1 MKNLKY
7 LILVFVITN
16 FSCIDDDVI
25 ITNSEPQLII
35 QFKFD
40 ETQERLGNLG
50 TPVSVGVGN
59 AAQSPRFNSMSA
71 HYIELAPSSLTALG
85 AGEIIFE
92 GIETTAGGTTAVD
105 FQQANI
111 VAENENFLS
120 IPLSSLQ
127 SGTYEWIR
135 SSLTYQNYDINF
147 LFQGVDYTGTLASF
161 VGFNNYITSHDIN
174 GSAIVV
180 NDNKLQGYWAF
191 ETNGIVSE
199 GQTAS
204 GATTVPNP
212 ISATSPIPAGSCVVT
227 GQFANGGLTITGNET
242 SDIVITLSLSINNS
256 FEWTEIN
263 TDGKFE
269 PNIGE
274 TVVDMGFRGL
284 VPIVN

>member
-1 MKNLKY
+1 MKIFKY
-7 LILVFVITN
+7 LILVFAITS
-16 FSCIDDDVI
+16 FSCVDDDVI
-25 ITNSEPQLII
+25 TTNSGPQLII
-35 QFKFD
+35 KFKFD
-40 ETQERLGNLG
+40 ETQDRLGNLG
-50 TPVSVGVGN
+50 SPVGVGLGN
-59 AAQSPRFNSMSA
+59 AAQSPNFNTMSA
-71 HYIELAPSSLTALG
+71 HYLELAPTSLTALG
-85 AGEIIFE
+85 AGEIIYE
-92 GIETTAGGTTAVD
+92 GLETTTGGTNAVD

-111 VAENENFLS
+111 VVENEIFLS

-127 SGTYEWIR
+127 TGNYEWLR
-135 SSLTYQNYDINF
+135 TSLTYQNYDIDF

-174 GSAIVV
+174 GNAIIV

-199 GQTAS
+199 GQTVS

-242 SDIVITLSLSINNS
+242 SDVVVTLSLSINNS
-256 FEWTEIN
+256 FEWSEIN
-263 TDGKFE
+263 ADGKFE
-269 PNIGE
+269 PDAGE

-284 VPIVN
+284 IPIVN